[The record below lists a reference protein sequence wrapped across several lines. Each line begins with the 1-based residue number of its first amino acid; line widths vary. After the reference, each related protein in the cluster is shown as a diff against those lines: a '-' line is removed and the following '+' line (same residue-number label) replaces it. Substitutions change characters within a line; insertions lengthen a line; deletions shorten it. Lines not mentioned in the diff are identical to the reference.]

1 MITAL
6 VMVLIAAVVIAIIAW
21 PLVSAGYLQ
30 GLTTS
35 ADAMAEL
42 TAQRD
47 AALKAIKDL
56 EFDQQT
62 GKVSAEDFPVYDRRL
77 REQALQAMQ
86 RLDAFKDEQHAGGK
100 VQRQRQVAA
109 LDEDLEAQIAALRR
123 SSSIRAAPAVDL
135 GEHLEAEIAAQRVN
149 GQPLAPTA
157 SARRFCGQCG
167 QPLRPT
173 DRFCGA
179 CGAAA

>member
-157 SARRFCGQCG
+157 SASRFCGQCG

>member
-6 VMVLIAAVVIAIIAW
+6 VMVLIAAVVIAIVAW

-35 ADAMAEL
+35 TDAMAEL

-86 RLDAFKDEQHAGGK
+86 RLDAFKAEQEAAGK
-100 VQRQRQVAA
+100 AQRQRQVAA
-109 LDEDLEAQIAALRR
+109 LDDDLEAQIAALRR
-123 SSSIRAAPAVDL
+123 SPSARPIPVADL
-135 GEHLEAEIAAQRVN
+135 GERLEAEIAAQRA
-149 GQPLAPTA
+149 GRQSLAPA
-157 SARRFCGQCG
+157 AGARRFCGQCG

>member
-1 MITAL
+1 LITAL
-6 VMVLIAAVVIAIIAW
+6 VMVLIAAVVIAIVAW

-35 ADAMAEL
+35 TDAMAEL

-77 REQALQAMQ
+77 REQALQAIQ
-86 RLDAFKDEQHAGGK
+86 RLDAFKAEQQAAVK
-100 VQRQRQVAA
+100 AQRQMPGAA
-109 LDEDLEAQIAALRR
+109 LDEDIEAQIAAHRR
-123 SSSIRAAPAVDL
+123 SPVVRPLPAVDL
-135 GEHLEAEIAAQRVN
+135 GERLEAEIAAQRAN
-149 GQPLAPTA
+149 GQSLAPAA
-157 SARRFCGQCG
+157 SARRFCAQCG

>member
-135 GEHLEAEIAAQRVN
+135 GEHLEAEIAAQRVT

>member
-1 MITAL
+1 
-6 VMVLIAAVVIAIIAW
+6 MVLIAAVVIAIVAW

-35 ADAMAEL
+35 TDAMAEL

-62 GKVSAEDFPVYDRRL
+62 GKVSADDFPVYDRRL

-86 RLDAFKDEQHAGGK
+86 RLDAFKVEQQAVGK
-100 VQRQRQVAA
+100 VQSQRQVTA
-109 LDEDLEAQIAALRR
+109 LDKDLEAQIAALRR
-123 SSSIRAAPAVDL
+123 SPSARPAPAVDL
-135 GEHLEAEIAAQRVN
+135 GERLEAEIATQRAS
-149 GQPLAPTA
+149 GQSLAPA
-157 SARRFCGQCG
+157 AGARRFCGQCG

-179 CGAAA
+179 CGAAV